1 MTFIHFM
8 AAVGVS
14 SIIYFA
20 FRLIGAWW
28 QSRRRGQVEV
38 VGLNIRCGTAQS
50 SEDGTEQFVIAFD
63 SREEREKFIE
73 AYVLG
78 VAVQKDW
85 LA

>member
-8 AAVGVS
+8 AAVGVA
-14 SIIYFA
+14 SIIYTLY
-20 FRLIGAWW
+20 RLLAAWFQW
-28 QSRRRGQVEV
+28 RNRGQAEV
-38 VGLNIRCGTAQS
+38 VDLNIKCGTAQS
-50 SEDGTEQFVIAFD
+50 SEDGAEQFVIAFD
-63 SREEREKFIE
+63 SKEDREKFIE